1 MRICKLQS
9 HIARGANQN
18 SGSHPPKEI
27 VGPLT
32 CLSRMPRLSFDS
44 LVCFVLALVFGEL
57 EDLGGL
63 TPADDLG

>member
-1 MRICKLQS
+1 M
-9 HIARGANQN
+9 
-18 SGSHPPKEI
+18 
-27 VGPLT
+27 
-32 CLSRMPRLSFDS
+32 RLSFDR